1 MLWEVMVSK
10 DAKGGI
16 KMEIEMVKIPPI
28 QLEWSDWIPWNDL
41 EVDERRGGIK
51 VPNRIP
57 GVYGVKYRDAEERLT
72 IGKAAD
78 LRMRVK
84 QGLVKGKTPHSA
96 GNEIRTKEDVSKI
109 VVRWAIT
116 NRPAAVEEEMHKRH
130 LNRFG
135 KLPKYVKHT

>member
-1 MLWEVMVSK
+1 
-10 DAKGGI
+10 
-16 KMEIEMVKIPPI
+16 MEIEVVKIPPI
-28 QLEWSDWIPWNDL
+28 QLEWGDWIPWDDL
-41 EVDERRGGIK
+41 EVDARRGGIK

-57 GVYGVKYRDAEERLT
+57 GVYEVKYRDAEERLT

-78 LRMRVK
+78 LRMRIK

-96 GNEIRTKEDVSKI
+96 GDKVRAKEDVSKI